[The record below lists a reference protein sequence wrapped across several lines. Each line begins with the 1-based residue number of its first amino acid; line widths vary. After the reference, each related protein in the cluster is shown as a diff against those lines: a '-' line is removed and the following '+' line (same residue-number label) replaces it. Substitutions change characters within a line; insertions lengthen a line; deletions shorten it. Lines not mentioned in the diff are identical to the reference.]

1 MSEPEGPRRIVVST
15 SIGIESGGWGRPP
28 RSKKNS
34 TELRLEYIPKH
45 RTGPRTKPVQDKI
58 QKKLAEMGEAPAGM
72 SIANQAKR
80 IGESKRS
87 LERYF
92 ARNKF

>member
-1 MSEPEGPRRIVVST
+1 
-15 SIGIESGGWGRPP
+15 
-28 RSKKNS
+28 
-34 TELRLEYIPKH
+34 
-45 RTGPRTKPVQDKI
+45 VQDKI